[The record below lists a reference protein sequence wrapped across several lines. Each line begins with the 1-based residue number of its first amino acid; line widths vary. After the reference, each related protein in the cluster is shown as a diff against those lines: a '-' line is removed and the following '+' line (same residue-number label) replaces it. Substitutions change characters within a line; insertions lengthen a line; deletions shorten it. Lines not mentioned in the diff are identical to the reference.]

1 MKIQLVSDLHLEFG
15 YNVHIP
21 NAGAD
26 VLVLAGDICDAK
38 MFKDPTRNIRNLA
51 YYLFFDEVCDKFK
64 NVIYVMGNHEHY
76 KSTFNNTADI
86 LRSALS
92 QYKNL
97 HFLDNQSVDIDGV
110 KFIGSTLWANANT
123 EDPLTAVKL
132 QFAMNDFRLIKVCDD
147 KGNYRKFSPYDV
159 RREHHVSKLFIEK
172 ELESAHHW
180 RQPCVVITHH
190 APSLQSIADVYRDDT
205 DMNTLYASDLEYLMN
220 SNLKLWC
227 HGHTHHAFDYKI
239 GETRVACNPRGYPGE
254 REKVNLEL
262 VMEI

>member
-38 MFKDPTRNIRNLA
+38 AFKDPRRNIHNLA

-64 NVIYVMGNHEHY
+64 NVIYIMGNHEHY
-76 KSTFNNTADI
+76 KSTFNKTADI
-86 LRSALS
+86 LRPALT

-123 EDPLTAVKL
+123 EDALSAVKL
-132 QFAMNDFRLIKVCDD
+132 QFAMNDFRLIKVCGD
-147 KGNYRKFSPYDV
+147 KNNYRKFSPYDYK
-159 RREHHVSKLFIEK
+159 REFNVSKLF
-172 ELESAHHW
+172 LEDTLNTD
-180 RQPCVVITHH
+180 QPCVVVTHH
-190 APSLQSIADVYRDDT
+190 APSFKSIADEYKNDIDL
-205 DMNTLYASDLEYLMN
+205 NSLYASDLEYLMKDN
-220 SNLKLWC
+220 VKLWC
-227 HGHTHHAFDYKI
+227 HGHTHTPFDYKI
-239 GETRVACNPRGYPGE
+239 GNTRVVCNPRGYPGE

>member
-1 MKIQLVSDLHLEFG
+1 MKIQLISDLHLEFG

-38 MFKDPTRNIRNLA
+38 VFKDPTRNFRNLA

-64 NVIYVMGNHEHY
+64 HVIYIMGNHEHY
-76 KSTFNNTADI
+76 KGTFNKTADI

-97 HFLDNQSVDIDGV
+97 HFLDNQSVFIDGV
-110 KFIGSTLWANANT
+110 NFVGSTLWANANT
-123 EDPLTAVKL
+123 EDALSSVKL
-132 QFAMNDFRLIKVCDD
+132 QFAMNDFRLIKVCGD
-147 KGNYRKFSPYDV
+147 KNNYRKFSPYDYK
-159 RREHHVSKLFIEK
+159 REFNVSKLF
-172 ELESAHHW
+172 LEDTLNTD
-180 RQPCVVITHH
+180 QPCVVVTHH
-190 APSLQSIADVYRDDT
+190 APSFKSIADEYKNDIDL
-205 DMNTLYASDLEYLMN
+205 NSLYASDLEYLMKDN
-220 SNLKLWC
+220 VKLWC
-227 HGHTHHAFDYKI
+227 HGHTHTPFDYKI
-239 GETRVACNPRGYPGE
+239 GNTRVVCNPRGYPGE

>member
-1 MKIQLVSDLHLEFG
+1 MKIQLISDLHLEFG

-38 MFKDPTRNIRNLA
+38 VFKDPTRNFRNLA

-64 NVIYVMGNHEHY
+64 HVIYIMGNHEHY
-76 KSTFNNTADI
+76 KGTFNKTADI

-97 HFLDNQSVDIDGV
+97 HFLDNQSVFIDGV
-110 KFIGSTLWANANT
+110 NFVGSTLWANANT
-123 EDPLTAVKL
+123 EDALAAVKL

-159 RREHHVSKLFIEK
+159 RREFNVSKLF
-172 ELESAHHW
+172 LEDSLGTAYW
-180 RQPCVVITHH
+180 NEAPCVVVTHH
-190 APSLQSIADVYRDDT
+190 APSFKSIADEYKNDIDL
-205 DMNTLYASDLEYLMN
+205 NSLYASDLEYLMKDN
-220 SNLKLWC
+220 VKLWC
-227 HGHTHHAFDYKI
+227 HGHTHTPFDYKI
-239 GETRVACNPRGYPGE
+239 GNTRVVCNPRGYPGE

>member
-1 MKIQLVSDLHLEFG
+1 MKIQLISDCHLEFG
-15 YNVHIP
+15 HNIHIP

-26 VLVLAGDICDAK
+26 VLVLAGDICMAK
-38 MFKDPTRNIRNLA
+38 SLKNTTRDKDNLA
-51 YYLFFDEVCDKFK
+51 YYTFFDAVCDKFK
-64 NVIYVMGNHEHY
+64 NVIYIKGNHEHY
-76 KSTFNNTADI
+76 KSTFGKTTDI

-123 EDPLTAVKL
+123 DDALTAVKL
-132 QFAMNDFRLIKVCDD
+132 QFAMNDFRLIKVCDE

-159 RREHHVSKLFIEK
+159 RREHNVSKLF
-172 ELESAHHW
+172 LEDALNTD
-180 RQPCVVITHH
+180 QPCVVVTHH
-190 APSLQSIADVYRDDT
+190 APSLKSIADVYKDDT

-220 SNLKLWC
+220 SNVKLWC
-227 HGHTHHAFDYKI
+227 HGHTHTPFDYKI
-239 GETRVACNPRGYPGE
+239 GDTRVVCNPHGYPGE
-254 REKVNLEL
+254 REKVNIEL